1 MQPKELMELA
11 AKAVGLNYCHATG
24 FACRPNG
31 EPPKPWNPWE
41 NSGDA
46 LDLAADLG
54 MLVSPDPQ
62 SNVVARI
69 HNPERI
75 GVVLYVDENNNCVR
89 STTRRAI
96 VNLAA
101 KLACKMGHGEWRS

>member
-1 MQPKELMELA
+1 MQPKELIELA

-24 FACRPNG
+24 FACRPDG

-46 LDLAADLG
+46 FELG
-54 MLVSPDPQ
+54 VSLRIIHHSDGDVAIAQSAESEHEVALSISDNDNDPI
-62 SNVVARI
+62 VA
-69 HNPERI
+69 
-75 GVVLYVDENNNCVR
+75 
-89 STTRRAI
+89 TRRAI
-96 VNLAA
+96 IHVAA